1 MLSSSRNLLPKI
13 RLLPFSRRSSFLLF
27 RLFDNSGVD
36 FWQVVGLTPAHQMLA
51 NPIQRFRIPA
61 NTHNVQL
68 HVGRR
73 RLVLT
78 VGKSVRKWGAWVGRN
93 VAGGIVKIVGHD
105 CAKANCGPAQSVV
118 CGLASSESGKS
129 SPTTLMA
136 WLKFP
141 HHTHNMNKLVLKKTY
156 VLAATPRFANK
167 CLSRDATLGRPSEY
181 DGKWHES
188 KNGYPTAYDNVK

>member
-1 MLSSSRNLLPKI
+1 
-13 RLLPFSRRSSFLLF
+13 
-27 RLFDNSGVD
+27 
-36 FWQVVGLTPAHQMLA
+36 MLA
-51 NPIQRFRIPA
+51 NPIQHFRISA

-93 VAGGIVKIVGHD
+93 VAGVIVKIVGHD

-118 CGLASSESGKS
+118 CGLASAESGKS

-167 CLSRDATLGRPSEY
+167 CLSRDASFRIRWKMARKQ
-181 DGKWHES
+181 KWISHCIRQREMLHRQIPEA
-188 KNGYPTAYDNVK
+188 KRRGGGE